1 MLRIFTSS
9 AAAAA
14 LLSACATPAPPPPM
28 PMPEPAPVAVMQ
40 PSLSQAGMD
49 CVVRAGAS
57 DMYEIE
63 AGRLALQM
71 SQNASVRSFAQMM
84 IDQHT
89 ASSAQMAA
97 ALQSINMAPPPPS
110 LMPDQTQ
117 RLEMLRTAGTGFDAM
132 YLQDQVAAHQQALA
146 LHQACAANAG
156 PPVSAVS
163 AGLIPVVQSH
173 LNQAQALSTNWRG
186 TAGERG

>member
-1 MLRIFTSS
+1 MIRTLISS

-14 LLSACATPAPPPPM
+14 LLSACATPAPPEPVYV
-28 PMPEPAPVAVMQ
+28 PAPVVAAPM
-40 PSLSQAGMD
+40 LSQVGMD
-49 CVVRAGAS
+49 CVIRASAT

-84 IDQHT
+84 IDHHT
-89 ASSAQMAA
+89 QTSAQMGA
-97 ALQSINMAPPPPS
+97 ALQSINMAPPPAQ
-110 LMPDQTQ
+110 LTPDLTN
-117 RLEMLRTAGTGFDAM
+117 RLNLLRTAGTGFDAM
-132 YLQDQVAAHQQALA
+132 YLQDQVVAHQEALA

-156 PPVSAVS
+156 PPVAAVS
-163 AGLIPVVQSH
+163 AAAVPIVQSH